1 MKVRYTA
8 TARDEIADIISYIGR
23 DNPRAAARVA
33 SAIEIAITLLSR
45 HPRIR
50 RVMHES
56 GLRGKLVGRFPYRIF
71 YMVTDEELIIRNVRS
86 TLRLPPWERQI
97 TEIDP

>member
-45 HPRIR
+45 HPRIG
-50 RVMHES
+50 RVMH
-56 GLRGKLVGRFPYRIF
+56 
-71 YMVTDEELIIRNVRS
+71 DIIRNVRS
-86 TLRLPPWERQI
+86 TLPLPPWERQI